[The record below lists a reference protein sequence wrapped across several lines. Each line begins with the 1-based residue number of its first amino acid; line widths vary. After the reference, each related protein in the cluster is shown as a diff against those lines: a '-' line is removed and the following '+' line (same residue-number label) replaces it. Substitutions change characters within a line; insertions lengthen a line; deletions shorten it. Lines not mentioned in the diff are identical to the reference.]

1 MSWKTSLAGVL
12 TILVAA
18 ITYVVQPM
26 LDADPATVPQWGP
39 VLAAVSTAAGLLFAR
54 DNNVTSENAGAK

>member
-12 TILVAA
+12 SVVVAI
-18 ITYVVQPM
+18 ITFVANPL

-39 VLAAVSTAAGLLFAR
+39 VLAAVTAAVGLLFAR
-54 DNNVTSENAGAK
+54 DNDKSSEDVGAK